1 MREHDYLPNT
11 AFQGIQWQKATA
23 SAPNDS
29 CVEFAKID
37 SFQWQKAAASAPN
50 SDCVEFAQLG
60 PVIGIRDSKL
70 GPDSPILQF
79 TPAEIAA
86 MLDGAKKGEFDH
98 LI

>member
-1 MREHDYLPNT
+1 MREHDYLPSG
-11 AFQGIQWQKATA
+11 AFEGARWQKAAA
-23 SAPNDS
+23 SQPNSD

-37 SFQWQKAAASAPN
+37 SARWRKASASQPN
-50 SDCVEFAQLG
+50 DDCVEFAQLG
-60 PVIGIRDSKL
+60 PVIGVRDSKL